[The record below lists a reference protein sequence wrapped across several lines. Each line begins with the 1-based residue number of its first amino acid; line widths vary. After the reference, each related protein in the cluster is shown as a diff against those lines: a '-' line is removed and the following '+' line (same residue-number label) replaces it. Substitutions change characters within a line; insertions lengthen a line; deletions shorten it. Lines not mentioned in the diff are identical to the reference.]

1 MTPPRYQTLLRDAIP
16 TVQLPDNAGRARII
30 AGEFNSNPGAART
43 ITPVI
48 LWDVS
53 LHKGAQVKLPIPD
66 GFNSAVF
73 VRTGQVRL
81 GGTHTANEREL
92 VLLERQGDGVIVEA
106 QEDAQILVLG
116 GQPID
121 EPVVAY
127 GPFVMNTPEEIRQAM
142 ADVRAG
148 KLGKLASLS

>member
-16 TVQLPDNAGRARII
+16 TVQLPDNAGSARII
-30 AGEFNSNPGAART
+30 AGEFDSNLGAART
-43 ITPVI
+43 VTPVI

-53 LHKGAQVKLPIPD
+53 LRKGAQVKLLIPD

-81 GGTHTANEREL
+81 GGTHTASEREL
-92 VLLERQGDGVIVEA
+92 ALLERQGDGVIVEA
-106 QEDAQILVLG
+106 QVDAELLVLG

-121 EPVVAY
+121 EPVVTY
-127 GPFVMNTPEEIRQAM
+127 GPFVMNSPEEIRQAM